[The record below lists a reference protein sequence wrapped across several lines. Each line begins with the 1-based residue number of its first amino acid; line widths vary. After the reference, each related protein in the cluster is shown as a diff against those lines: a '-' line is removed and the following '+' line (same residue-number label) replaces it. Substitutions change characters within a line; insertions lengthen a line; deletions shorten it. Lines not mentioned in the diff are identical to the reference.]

1 MYILFALTGA
11 GLILSL
17 LKDRGKTMDALKTAW
32 KKFSKILP
40 AFLTVLIL
48 ISVILYLLPDHVI
61 SAALAGRN
69 KYLSLLSASLIGSI
83 TMMPGFVAY
92 PLCGILLKKGVS
104 YMVLSGFT
112 TTLMM
117 VGILTIPLERKY
129 FGIKVTVIRNVTGF
143 LMALTVALITGMI
156 FHEI

>member
-1 MYILFALTGA
+1 MYILFALTGT

>member
-1 MYILFALTGA
+1 MYILFALTGT

-143 LMALTVALITGMI
+143 LMALTVALITGLI

>member
-143 LMALTVALITGMI
+143 LMALTVALITGLI